1 MDWVT
6 RLLIGTLVA
15 TGIFVAVV
23 SGCDS
28 VLFPTSN
35 EGGSCTEAHIIPFIP
50 THATLVDI
58 PLISRIL
65 LFLVAI
71 VLVAIAIPKTNY
83 AIDADARRRSRA
95 GPRQSMPFYRRLFL
109 PYLCA
114 MRDP

>member
-1 MDWVT
+1 MDWIT

-15 TGIFVAVV
+15 TGIFVAIV

-28 VLFPTSN
+28 ALFPTPN
-35 EGGSCTEAHIIPFIP
+35 DGGSCTDSYITPLIP

-58 PLISRIL
+58 PLISRVL

-71 VLVAIAIPKTNY
+71 VLTIATIPKINY

-95 GPRQSMPFYRRLFL
+95 GPRQTLPFYNRLFL

-114 MRDP
+114 TRDP